1 MLEKELKKA
10 DKYFAQQSKKIR
22 ASQTKQLTFFVLG
35 FVLFYL
41 IITGIIGLFPTIIF
55 KAIVGIPSEILLNL
69 QGIATTNSFGEDF
82 VIHVTSSGTRII
94 ISNLCAGTMEI
105 IILISAILA
114 SFGVKLDKKL
124 KGLVAGIITG
134 YVFNILRIWVTT
146 NVILTQNVEIAEF
159 THDTLFRIVL
169 FVYITGFYILWFY
182 WAENGLPK
190 KLIKIFVT
198 LILSPHQ
205 FELSVHHYLQ
215 VAL

>member
-22 ASQTKQLTFFVLG
+22 TSQTKQLTFFVLG

-55 KAIVGIPSEILLNL
+55 KTIVGIPSEILLNL

-94 ISNLCAGTMEI
+94 ISDLCAGTMEI

-190 KLIKIFVT
+190 KLIKIFKK
-198 LILSPHQ
+198 
-205 FELSVHHYLQ
+205 
-215 VAL
+215 